1 MKKLVVFYSL
11 EGHTKELA
19 NAIAKVAGADILEVK
34 MKKEV
39 PKKGFMR
46 YVKGGGQVVRKIEP
60 EIYPL
65 ELDPQEYDVLF
76 IGTPVWA
83 GSYASPL
90 RSFFSIVDLQGK
102 RVALFAGHRGGK
114 GKVFQHFRESLAGNE
129 VLGEKEFI
137 EKNGME
143 QNIKEAESWAQGI
156 MNSL

>member
-1 MKKLVVFYSL
+1 
-11 EGHTKELA
+11 
-19 NAIAKVAGADILEVK
+19 
-34 MKKEV
+34 
-39 PKKGFMR
+39 MR

-60 EIYPL
+60 EIHPL

-90 RSFFSIVDLQGK
+90 RSFFSIAGLQGK

-137 EKNGME
+137 EKKGME
-143 QNIKEAESWAQGI
+143 QNIKEAESWVQGI